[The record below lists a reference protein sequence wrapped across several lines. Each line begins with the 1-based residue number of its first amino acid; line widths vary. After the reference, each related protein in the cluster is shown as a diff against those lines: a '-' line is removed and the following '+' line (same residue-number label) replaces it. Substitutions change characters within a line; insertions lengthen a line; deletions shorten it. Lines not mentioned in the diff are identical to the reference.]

1 MLPLSASSVVFIGCL
16 FRWKWLTSASLLQMG
31 DILIPSLMVGDCS
44 RTLCLR
50 VSRLWEFLDPQDDS
64 RLLHTDLVLLDEE
77 VDPSL
82 YWSNTCACIVTTS
95 SANML
100 YNVLAVLLYSALC
113 NSCVLLKMVP
123 PFVRETAYMPRS
135 ILRYANSSVRCLM
148 RERYTTWSI
157 S

>member
-1 MLPLSASSVVFIGCL
+1 
-16 FRWKWLTSASLLQMG
+16 MG

-95 SANML
+95 LANML
-100 YNVLAVLLYSALC
+100 YDVLCSPSVQCS
-113 NSCVLLKMVP
+113 MQ
-123 PFVRETAYMPRS
+123 FVHVA
-135 ILRYANSSVRCLM
+135 
-148 RERYTTWSI
+148 
-157 S
+157 

>member
-1 MLPLSASSVVFIGCL
+1 
-16 FRWKWLTSASLLQMG
+16 MG

-82 YWSNTCACIVTTS
+82 YWSNTCACIVITS
-95 SANML
+95 LANML
-100 YNVLAVLLYSALC
+100 YNVLCSSSVQCS
-113 NSCVLLKMVP
+113 MQ
-123 PFVRETAYMPRS
+123 FVRIA
-135 ILRYANSSVRCLM
+135 
-148 RERYTTWSI
+148 
-157 S
+157 